1 MFIIFLLIFDYWSGN
16 VAKRRE
22 TLKYGTFG
30 RKKFGFRA
38 MSQRILKLCVASL
51 LNILC
56 FPEAAQIEAISG
68 DSPNYYKLATSRRC
82 RGTDDI
88 DADDSFMQSFEMLKA
103 MLWNAIHWDVLHC
116 WALMLILTHL
126 AESFLPWLV
135 CKKPPSP
142 DSNPPKPLLQ
152 SNALSAVEEL

>member
-30 RKKFGFRA
+30 CKKFGFRA

-56 FPEAAQIEAISG
+56 FPVRLCHIMTVTRVTQ
-68 DSPNYYKLATSRRC
+68 
-82 RGTDDI
+82 DDI
-88 DADDSFMQSFEMLKA
+88 HRIFHSLSLYILYQGSRNRIHGWIVFLSVPGYCFSSTCYFWLSWLYDPVCSRIVVNYPQKNSGTHNIIYIILKTPGY
-103 MLWNAIHWDVLHC
+103 N
-116 WALMLILTHL
+116 LIQTM
-126 AESFLPWLV
+126 
-135 CKKPPSP
+135 
-142 DSNPPKPLLQ
+142 N
-152 SNALSAVEEL
+152 